1 MKLKGKISVSLLLP
15 QSVANT
21 SRRADRQKR
30 NDRAREI
37 HLSVMM
43 AARVLVRVRPLTR
56 IQLASRR
63 LSRRDAPLAL
73 PVPVLILSH
82 LIRLSLSLSLSLSL
96 CPSLRSWSGFR
107 LSSRE
112 STEDQDGA
120 APRRGRN
127 AVHALPIP
135 SLVLSMIY
143 AP

>member
-82 LIRLSLSLSLSLSL
+82 LIRLSLSLSLSL